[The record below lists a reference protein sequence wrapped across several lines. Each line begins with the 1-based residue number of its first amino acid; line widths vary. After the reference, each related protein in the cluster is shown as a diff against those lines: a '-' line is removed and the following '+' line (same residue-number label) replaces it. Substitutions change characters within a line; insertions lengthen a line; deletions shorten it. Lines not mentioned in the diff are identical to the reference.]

1 MHRFLRIIVPTILS
15 FLCLHA
21 ELSAQKI
28 SGIVYEKDLNG
39 EKVPLPGA
47 NIYWSDFSEAVQ
59 ADEQGRF
66 EIGKGNA
73 DTLIVTF
80 IGYTTQKLTPED
92 GDKLKVILSKGS
104 KLVEV
109 EIVGRQ
115 SSTYVST
122 LNPIKTEIITTKE
135 LCKAACCNLSE
146 SFETNNTVD
155 VLSTD
160 AITGTKRIE
169 MLGLAGVYTQV
180 LKENLPQMRGLLTNS
195 GFGQIPGTF
204 VESIQISK
212 GVGSVVNGFE
222 SIAGQIN
229 LELKKPGSEE
239 FLHLNGYINEMGRS
253 ELNFFKEN
261 KHNNQ
266 WSSAILVHGSFM
278 EHDFDRNN
286 DGFMDAPES
295 KKWNFEN
302 RWKYKNENMIAQ
314 FGIHAFQEEKTSG
327 TTHALNETT
336 NEHAWL
342 FQKNVTRLDGFAKV
356 GWTFSEKEYKS
367 FALLGNA
374 FYLKDNTLLDSRR
387 YDATQ
392 KSAYLSGIYQNR
404 IGEHDAHSFRTGFNV
419 QYDDFEEYFTGNPF
433 LRKEIVAGSYFEY
446 TFKGDRSTLMAGLR
460 GDYNSLFGAFFTPRL
475 HYKFTIAEETIFR
488 LSGGRG
494 QRTANII
501 HENLGFL
508 ASSRQLVI
516 QTATNDAASGF
527 GLLPEVAWNTGGG
540 INHAYSISNRPGS
553 LSADVYYTWFER
565 QTVVDLDASPQQL
578 LFYNLRGESY
588 ALSAQLDWNQ
598 EITRFFELRLSYKY
612 TDAKTKFT
620 TGILDRPFI
629 AAHRGLFNLAY
640 HSRKDKWMADVTIN
654 YVSSKRMPNSR
665 SNPLEFQMRERSPDY
680 AVMNTQITRNLKNW
694 AIYIGVENIFNT
706 QQQVQIISPENPH
719 NEFFDSSYVWGP
731 TFGRL
736 AYAGFRYIIS
746 NK

>member
-1 MHRFLRIIVPTILS
+1 MKSLLRIIVMTILN
-15 FLCLHA
+15 FLCINA

-28 SGIVYEKDLNG
+28 SGIVYEKGKDG
-39 EKVPLPGA
+39 AKSPLPGA
-47 NIYWSDFSEAVQ
+47 NIYWSDLSEAVQ

-66 EIGKGNA
+66 EITKGSV
-73 DTLIVTF
+73 DTLVITF
-80 IGYTTQKLTPED
+80 IGYITQKLSPEN
-92 GDKLKVILSKGS
+92 GDKLNIVLTKGS
-104 KLVEV
+104 KLGEV

-122 LNPIKTEIITTKE
+122 LNPIKTEVITSKE

-146 SFETNNTVD
+146 SFETNNSID

-160 AITGTKRIE
+160 AVTGTKRIE

-180 LKENLPQMRGLLTNS
+180 LRENLPQMRGLLTNT
-195 GFGQIPGTF
+195 GFGHVPGTF

-222 SIAGQIN
+222 SITGQIN
-229 LELKKPGSEE
+229 LELKKPTSDEY
-239 FLHLNGYINEMGRS
+239 LHLNAYVNEMGRS
-253 ELNFFKEN
+253 ELNLFKVN
-261 KHNNQ
+261 KHNDK
-266 WSSAILVHGSFM
+266 WSSAILAHGSFM

-295 KKWNFEN
+295 KQWNLEN
-302 RWKYKNENMIAQ
+302 RWKYSNENMIAQ
-314 FGIHAFQEEKTSG
+314 FGIHALQEEKTSG
-327 TTHALNETT
+327 TTHAHNETT
-336 NEHAWL
+336 TEHAWL
-342 FQKNVTRLDGFAKV
+342 YQYNTTRVDAFGKL
-356 GWTFSEKEYKS
+356 GWTFPEKPYKS
-367 FALLGNA
+367 IALLGNA
-374 FYLKDNTLLDSRR
+374 FYYDQKTILDTRW

-392 KSAYLSGIYQNR
+392 TSAYLSGIYQNR
-404 IGEHDAHSFRTGFNV
+404 IGEEDVHSFRTGFNV

-433 LRKEIVAGSYFEY
+433 LRKELVAGGFFEY
-446 TFKGDRSTLMAGLR
+446 TLKSDRSTLMAGVR

-475 HYKFTIAEETIFR
+475 HYKFNIAEETIFR

-501 HENLGFL
+501 QENIGYF
-508 ASSRQLVI
+508 ASSRQMII
-516 QTATNDAASGF
+516 QPSTSNAASGF
-527 GLLPEVAWNTGGG
+527 GLLPEVGWNTGGG
-540 INHAYSISNRPGS
+540 IHHAYSVSRRLGS

-565 QTVVDLDASPQQL
+565 QTVVDLDASPQQV

-612 TDAKTKFT
+612 TDAKTTFT
-620 TGILDRPFI
+620 TGNLDRPFI
-629 AAHRGLFNLAY
+629 AAHRGLFNLAF
-640 HSRKDKWMADVTIN
+640 HSRKDKWMADVTVN
-654 YVSSKRMPNSR
+654 YVSSKRLPSSR
-665 SNPLEFQMRERSPDY
+665 ANPLEFQMRERSPDY
-680 AVMNTQITRNLKNW
+680 AVMNAQVTRNLKNW

-736 AYAGFRYIIS
+736 AYAGFRFIIS